1 MKFPDRILG
10 GPNRVKR
17 LLLSSTFAGL
27 LAMGCSTPAFERT
40 ETACSAQTL
49 IQGEKP
55 ALTLRQKGAFTAR
68 AYDVSN
74 KERDARVLIAFEPG
88 TLHSGKGPNQLAQ
101 SASNEKIDLSLI
113 IDASR
118 VPAAVGIR
126 YGFPGDN
133 EDRLFA
139 TLATETVGYIR
150 GGCNIVDVRIDNN
163 YPVITVNN
171 GRQVVPAFPM

>member
-10 GPNRVKR
+10 SPNRVKR
-17 LLLSSTFAGL
+17 FFLSSTLAGL
-27 LAMGCSTPAFERT
+27 LTMGCSTPAFEKT
-40 ETACSAQTL
+40 DTACSAQTL
-49 IQGEKP
+49 IHGEKP

-68 AYDVSN
+68 AYGVDN
-74 KERDARVLIAFEPG
+74 KERDARVIIAFEPG

-126 YGFPGDN
+126 YSFQGDN
-133 EDRLFA
+133 GDRLFA
-139 TLATETVGYIR
+139 TLATEAVGYTR
-150 GGCNIVDVRIDNN
+150 ECNIVKVKIDGN
-163 YPVITVNN
+163 YPSLTVNN
-171 GRQVVPAFPM
+171 GTLVVPAFPM